1 MMDTMDDY
9 NTRLQD
15 FYTVEEQTWT
25 SKREVGAGIWVY
37 SNVLPPSM
45 GIPETLESVLQD
57 QSNPFDW
64 QIATVGY
71 MTYMPEYRDCYDF
84 KYISREPDYDTSVAN
99 QTLKAMYN
107 ATKFRQLQALKD
119 YAVNYRI
126 GDLRYWEATNFVKYG
141 PNQHFQEHHDH
152 GFSYNCTVS
161 MVSYPND
168 NYSGGEI
175 NFRLQGVTYKPE
187 AGDCVIFPSN
197 FMYPHRALPVH
208 EGTKYSLVTMIDYS
222 DKYHRPELYQETGS

>member
-1 MMDTMDDY
+1 MMDDY
-9 NTRLQD
+9 NARLQD

-25 SKREVGAGIWVY
+25 TKREVGAGIWVY
-37 SNVLPPSM
+37 RNVLPTNM
-45 GIPETLESVLQD
+45 DIPETLESVLQD
-57 QSNPFDW
+57 KSNPFEW

-84 KYISREPDYDTSVAN
+84 KYISRDPDYDNSAAN
-99 QTLKAMYN
+99 QKLREMYN
-107 ATKFRQLQALKD
+107 ATKFRQLQVLKD
-119 YAVNYRI
+119 YAVGYHV

-141 PNQHFQEHHDH
+141 ANQHFQEHHDH
-152 GFSYNCTVS
+152 GYSYNCTVS

-168 NYSGGEI
+168 DYTGGEI

-197 FMYPHRALPVH
+197 FMYPHRALPVG